1 VKAHQSRLLDTNRKV
16 ARDILVERLDQL
28 QNGEESVAS
37 QKKKLEERKS
47 SKNDAKRRK
56 LQDLKTSWKERE
68 ENKIV

>member
-56 LQDLKTSWKERE
+56 LQDLKSSWKERE
-68 ENKIV
+68 ENKIL

>member
-37 QKKKLEERKS
+37 QKKKLEEKKS
-47 SKNDAKRRK
+47 SKNYAKRRK
-56 LQDLKTSWKERE
+56 LQDLKSSWKERE
-68 ENKIV
+68 ENKIL

>member
-1 VKAHQSRLLDTNRKV
+1 MKAHQSRLLDTNRKV